1 VTEEAPPSADAEFV
15 DTLVQLSFA
24 VHGIITDVAA
34 AHDMSV
40 IQARLLGVLRDRE
53 PPMAELARFLRL
65 DKSSLTGLVDRAER
79 RGLVERV
86 ASPADG
92 RSVLVRLTPDGGE
105 LALTAAAEIRQR
117 VRSLAR
123 GLTDGERRR
132 LTALAGHL
140 LS

>member
-1 VTEEAPPSADAEFV
+1 MTDEAPQSADAEFV

-34 AHDMSV
+34 ALDMSV

-92 RSVLVRLTPDGGE
+92 RSVLVRLTPDGAE
-105 LALTAAAEIRQR
+105 LAFTAAAEIRER

-132 LTALAGHL
+132 LTALAAHL
-140 LS
+140 LE